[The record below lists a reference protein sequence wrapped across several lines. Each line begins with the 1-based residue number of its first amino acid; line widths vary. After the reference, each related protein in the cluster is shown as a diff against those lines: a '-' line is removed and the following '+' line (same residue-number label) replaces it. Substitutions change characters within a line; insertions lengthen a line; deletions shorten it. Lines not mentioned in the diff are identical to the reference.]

1 MKKAANNLNVCCFF
15 CNFAFMEQL
24 MLNFDY
30 GKVVDRETTIRRRAR
45 TQPIGDCTISSRKQR
60 VMKRNKVLVARYYY
74 WTEIRRRR
82 FDDVIKILSDYEFF
96 VDDRTIQNA
105 LVDNDSLYRELLS
118 NKYSARKLASLFPGF
133 SWG

>member
-1 MKKAANNLNVCCFF
+1 M
-15 CNFAFMEQL
+15 
-24 MLNFDY
+24 
-30 GKVVDRETTIRRRAR
+30 
-45 TQPIGDCTISSRKQR
+45 GDCTISSRKQR

-118 NKYSARKLASLFPGF
+118 NKYSARKLASLFPGL